1 MKNFRRIFDFEK
13 HNEEANKVWEFY
25 HGGNPVR
32 IPMIL
37 GMNPRMIILDEKYS
51 GGVTFE
57 TYYNNPQIML
67 ETQLKFQ
74 RFQSC
79 EVVYD
84 HVMGI
89 PENGWH
95 LYPDFQNDVECG
107 WFGAEVKYSD
117 NAVPFTIPFLRED
130 DEKDMLLKKG
140 IPELFGGLLGKALGY
155 YNYFA
160 EKKNAGFAYEGKP
173 INSVEFPGLGTDGPM
188 TVACMLRGTTEF
200 CIDLY
205 EDMAYALELLD
216 YITEAAIFRI
226 KGLRKYFG
234 RPEKTAS
241 LGFADDSIQLLSC
254 EDYERFVL
262 PFHKRLINELTDR
275 TGRNSIHLCGDA
287 TRHFKKIQ
295 DELNVY
301 SFDTGFPI
309 DFKATLE
316 SLSPETQ
323 ISGGIHVNTLLGGT
337 PDEIK
342 KAVKSICSDVKPLS
356 KKFIIRDANNLSP
369 KTPLENIA
377 AMYEAVKEFG
387 RFE

>member
-1 MKNFRRIFDFEK
+1 MIMIDYVK
-13 HNEEANKVWEFY
+13 HNEEVNKIWESY
-25 HGGNPVR
+25 YNGQPIR

-37 GMNPRMIILDEKYS
+37 GINPRVIILDEKYS
-51 GGVTFE
+51 DGVTFE
-57 TYYNNPQIML
+57 KYYNDPHIML

-74 RFQSC
+74 KFTSC

-84 HVMGI
+84 HIMDI
-89 PENGWH
+89 PEHGWH
-95 LYPDFQNDVECG
+95 LYPDFQNDLECG

-117 NAVPFTIPFLRED
+117 NAVPFTIPFLRD
-130 DEKDMLLKKG
+130 DDKKDMLFKKG
-140 IPELFGGLLGKALGY
+140 IPELFNGLLGKSLEF
-155 YNYFA
+155 YNYFT
-160 EKKNAGFAYEGKP
+160 EKKNKGYTYENKP
-173 INSVEFPGLGTDGPM
+173 INSIGFGGMGTDGPM

-205 EDMAYALELLD
+205 EDTGYALELMD

-234 RPEKTAS
+234 QPEKTPS
-241 LGFADDSIQLLSC
+241 IGFADDSIQLLSR
-254 EDYERFVL
+254 EDYEKFVL
-262 PFHKRLINELTDR
+262 PSHKKILRELTDG

-295 DELNVY
+295 DELSVY

-309 DFKATLE
+309 NFKATLE

-323 ISGGIHVNTLLGGT
+323 INGGVHVETLMRGT
-337 PDEIK
+337 ADKIRE
-342 KAVKSICSDVKPLS
+342 AVENICGEVKPLS
-356 KKFIIRDANNLSP
+356 KKFIMREANNLSP
-369 KTPLENIA
+369 KTPLENIS